1 MANRLK
7 RVHWW
12 AAAVTVSENLCRKD
26 LFLSTSSRT
35 EHSQNLKGSKICTII
50 HSSEKVSTSD
60 ANFAKISRILRLN
73 MFKLKTYNVLGSDQY
88 KTTTQS
94 LLFFQPSGRIYRGLR
109 VFLCVALSVL
119 DRANTNLLIQYVV
132 VGDSFGT
139 FSARSQT
146 TIDPKVTK
154 II

>member
-1 MANRLK
+1 MANLLK

-12 AAAVTVSENLCRKD
+12 AAAVTVSGNLCRKD

-88 KTTTQS
+88 KTTTFLTNMSNVKKQLLIMTTEDMFTVHKS
-94 LLFFQPSGRIYRGLR
+94 LLSGE
-109 VFLCVALSVL
+109 S
-119 DRANTNLLIQYVV
+119 
-132 VGDSFGT
+132 
-139 FSARSQT
+139 
-146 TIDPKVTK
+146 
-154 II
+154 

>member
-1 MANRLK
+1 MKATVFQL
-7 RVHWW
+7 
-12 AAAVTVSENLCRKD
+12 AVFTCPTKESG
-26 LFLSTSSRT
+26 T
-35 EHSQNLKGSKICTII
+35 EKQNIT
-50 HSSEKVSTSD
+50 
-60 ANFAKISRILRLN
+60 
-73 MFKLKTYNVLGSDQY
+73 
-88 KTTTQS
+88 
-94 LLFFQPSGRIYRGLR
+94 LFFISDMPSSHCCFSSLRAGGSLARIYRGLL
-109 VFLCVALSVL
+109 VFLCVALSAL